1 MTVCSYSHTPMQTQT
16 HKKNIKSLPREELLN
31 MLTDLFS
38 TLSDPTRIKIIYAL
52 KREELCVK
60 DLAQLTGISQSGISH
75 QLSSLRK
82 LKFVKAKKE
91 GNAVYYSLSFNH
103 LGSMLKEAENY
114 ADHIKRKL
122 QDHPYKY

>member
-1 MTVCSYSHTPMQTQT
+1 MQTQT
-16 HKKNIKSLPREELLN
+16 HKKIIKSLPREELLN

-38 TLSDPTRIKIIYAL
+38 TLSDPTRIKILYAL

-82 LKFVKAKKE
+82 LKFVKTKKE

-103 LGSMLKEAENY
+103 LGAMLKEAENY

-122 QDHPYKY
+122 PDHPYKY